1 MANYCNNTI
10 AIIGY
15 DKEKLE
21 DFRKLMVD
29 AFRDSRN
36 GTVRDFVIKC
46 GYDKEEAIQFTDGRD
61 TFIDIDDEINQK
73 ENVYYFYF
81 QTESAWSPNV
91 EVFTKIIREKF
102 DDEFEL
108 EHCSEE
114 SGMGIYINTDSD
126 GLFFS
131 DRYYLD
137 CCINNEY
144 YTEYYETKEAVLDWI
159 KEKFPTV
166 DVTVNT
172 ALHKIEDAV
181 EKCLGDDE
189 DGYISL
195 HEFSYD

>member
-15 DKEKLE
+15 DKEKL
-21 DFRKLMVD
+21 DSLRKLMVNS
-29 AFRDSRN
+29 FRDSRY

-126 GLFFS
+126 GLFFP

-166 DVTVNT
+166 DVTVNM

>member
-15 DKEKLE
+15 NKEKLE
-21 DFRKLMVD
+21 DFRKLMVN

-46 GYDKEEAIQFTDGRD
+46 GYDKEETIQFTDGRD

-102 DDEFEL
+102 DDEFKL

-126 GLFFS
+126 GLFFP

-166 DVTVNT
+166 DVTVNM